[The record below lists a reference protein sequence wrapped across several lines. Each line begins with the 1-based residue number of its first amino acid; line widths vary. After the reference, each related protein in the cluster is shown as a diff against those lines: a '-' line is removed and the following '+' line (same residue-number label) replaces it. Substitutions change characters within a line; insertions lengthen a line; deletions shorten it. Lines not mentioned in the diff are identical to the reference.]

1 MKDIPW
7 SLAVALILIP
17 TCAITQSQMAPSKV
31 VKGSRRWTVSIKKD
45 PTEDTVE
52 TSFTLPSND
61 ATARL
66 SIRCTGNWKFGDGHR
81 GIAREFAVITNKYIA
96 PNSWMTIR
104 MDEDEPM
111 HKKSTIS
118 TNYKAMFLEDQG
130 GMRSWYENTMHAA
143 FPDELTD
150 FAVFIPQLL
159 AAKRALVKLE
169 IFQSSERVWT
179 FSPAGADADRITK
192 TCGLQQ

>member
-1 MKDIPW
+1 MRDMLW

-17 TCAITQSQMAPSKV
+17 ACAIAQGQTAPSKGV
-31 VKGSRRWTVSIKKD
+31 NGSRRWAASIKKD

-61 ATARL
+61 GTARL
-66 SIRCTGNWKFGDGHR
+66 SIRCTSNWKFGDGHR
-81 GIAREFAVITNKYIA
+81 GEAREFAVMTNRYIT
-96 PNSWMTIR
+96 PSSWMTIR
-104 MDEDEPM
+104 LDEDEPM

-179 FSPAGADADRITK
+179 FDPAGADAGLITK
-192 TCGLQQ
+192 TCGL